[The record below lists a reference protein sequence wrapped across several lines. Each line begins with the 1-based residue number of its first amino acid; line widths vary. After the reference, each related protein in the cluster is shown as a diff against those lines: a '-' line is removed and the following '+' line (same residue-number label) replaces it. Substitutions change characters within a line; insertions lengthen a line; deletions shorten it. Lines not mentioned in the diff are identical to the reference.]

1 MVTSPV
7 PAPGDLRPTSVVG
20 VDLGTLQKL
29 VGGRLIRGSSPE
41 QLRLTGITLRAQ
53 DVRPGDL
60 FAALPGTRVHGAE
73 FAPQAV
79 EAGARAVVTDP
90 AGGELLAAVWSSR
103 STLPVPLLVVDDVR
117 AGLGALSCAIYGDP
131 SRRLEVIAV
140 TGTSGKTTTGY
151 LLEAALT
158 AGGARVGLI
167 GTVATRIAG
176 RATKSLL
183 TTPEAPDLQALF
195 AVMVEQGVTA
205 VAMEVSSHALS
216 LGRVAGT
223 TFAVG
228 AFTNLSQDHLDFH
241 PDMESYFRAKAM
253 LFDGRAAAGVID
265 VDDEYGRRLAR
276 MHPEAVTVSA
286 LGDPTAAWSVTGIE
300 ASRGGHQHFRVR
312 RPGGESLEVRLALPG
327 HFNVANAVVAL
338 ACIDASGGD
347 VATAARALASVVV
360 PGRMERVDAGQ
371 DFLVVVD
378 YAHKPAALT
387 AVLQAISV
395 GLAGRLIVVIGAGGN
410 RDAGKRPMMG
420 AAAAALADELIV
432 TDDNPRSEEP
442 AVIRAAILSGTA
454 AGTDADR
461 VRPGSARVREVG
473 DRRAAIRQ
481 AVAAARTGDV
491 VVIAGKGHEQG
502 QDVGGVVHPFSDRAE
517 VIAALTAHG
526 FGGPSRSDR
535 QPGPLGRTASTADL
549 QTTEEQGTR

>member
-1 MVTSPV
+1 VVTSPV

-90 AGGELLAAVWSSR
+90 AGGELLAAVRSSR

-158 AGGARVGLI
+158 
-167 GTVATRIAG
+167 
-176 RATKSLL
+176 ATKSLL

-300 ASRGGHQHFRVR
+300 ASRGGHQRFRVR

-473 DRRAAIRQ
+473 ERRAAIRQ

-535 QPGPLGRTASTADL
+535 QPSPLGRTASTADL